1 MSLLNKISFYQLENL
16 ILQRVPF
23 KFVELFQNSSADELA
38 KESSLDAFKHLN
50 PYYQRFFKEQFL
62 AADLDQ
68 IVKGSSDFILSFESP
83 IILICQDGLSSNE
96 FALALEKVGYKN
108 IYLIEGGLTQLL
120 ADAKM
125 AAHPNS
131 C

>member
-16 ILQRVPF
+16 ILQKVPF
-23 KFVELFQNSSADELA
+23 KFVELFQNSSSDTFA
-38 KESSLDAFKHLN
+38 KGSTLDAFKHLN
-50 PYYQRFFKEQFL
+50 PYYQRFFKDQFL

-68 IVKGSSDFILSFESP
+68 LVNGSSDGSLAFESP
-83 IILICQDGLSSNE
+83 IILICQDGLSSNQ

-108 IYLIEGGLTQLL
+108 IYLIEGGLAQLL

-125 AAHPNS
+125 ASYPTS
-131 C
+131 

>member
-1 MSLLNKISFYQLENL
+1 MSLFNKISFYQLENL
-16 ILQRVPF
+16 ILQKVPF
-23 KFVELFQNSSADELA
+23 KFIELFQSSSPDEPT
-38 KESSLDAFKHLN
+38 KESTLDAFKHLN

-68 IVKGSSDFILSFESP
+68 LVKGSNNISLTMESP

>member
-1 MSLLNKISFYQLENL
+1 MSLFNKIRFYQLENL
-16 ILQRVPF
+16 ILQKVPF
-23 KFVELFQNSSADELA
+23 KFIELFQSSSSDEPT
-38 KESSLDAFKHLN
+38 KESTLDAFKHLN
-50 PYYQRFFKEQFL
+50 PYYQRFFKEQFFS
-62 AADLDQ
+62 ADIDQ
-68 IVKGSSDFILSFESP
+68 LVNGSNQIGLSFESP
-83 IILICQDGLSSNE
+83 IILICQDGFSSNE

-125 AAHPNS
+125 AAQPNS